1 MIRVVYL
8 CGVVWCGVAWCGV
21 VRCGV
26 AWCGAVWCGAVWCGV
41 VRCGVVRC
49 GVVWCGVVWCGESFI
64 FSESNLRSTLLHTDS
79 PSKLLPTTSLLPL
92 SFSFSLTPPH
102 HHLPHTDH
110 PPLLSLKPSFPAL
123 PPKPTPSPF
132 LLQVSFFAPPTTID
146 LYWLVSW
153 Q

>member
-1 MIRVVYL
+1 M
-8 CGVVWCGVAWCGV
+8 
-21 VRCGV
+21 
-26 AWCGAVWCGAVWCGV
+26 WCGAVWCGV

-110 PPLLSLKPSFPAL
+110 PTLLSLKPSFPAL
-123 PPKPTPSPF
+123 PPKPTPSPS
-132 LLQVSFFAPPTTID
+132 SFKSLSSPHQPRSTCTGWFRGSEMIGRKP
-146 LYWLVSW
+146 
-153 Q
+153 